1 MEAPQTE
8 TKVVVSFDIGVKNL
22 ACCVLTAP
30 IVSAGAD
37 ECSVVFWKIFSL
49 AAEKEK
55 IPAISELTA
64 RLYVVMD
71 EFVDTLAGAG
81 YVVDTV
87 LIENQPSR
95 LNGAMKSLQMLIY
108 GYFQLRKHWEG
119 SIHQVL
125 LISAKQK
132 LLGHE
137 KDIASSEKTG
147 YELNK
152 WKSVQYTLAYIE
164 GDMELNELFRS
175 YKKKDDLGDALL
187 QGLAWLRKHKHPIE
201 RVVCVKTD
209 LNNLSV
215 DH

>member
-1 MEAPQTE
+1 MEAPE

-22 ACCVLTAP
+22 ACCVLAP
-30 IVSAGAD
+30 GSVA
-37 ECSVVFWKIFSL
+37 EEYQVVFWKIFSL

-55 IPAISELTA
+55 IPGVQELTA

-71 EFVDTLAGAG
+71 EFMDTLTTAG
-81 YVVDTV
+81 YSVETV

-119 SIHQVL
+119 VVDSVL

-132 LLGHE
+132 LLGHDHVLDE
-137 KDIASSEKTG
+137 SKCEKTG

-152 WKSVQYTLAYIE
+152 WRSVQYTLAYIA
-164 GDMELNELFRS
+164 GDGSLAERFGS

-187 QGLAWLRKHKHPIE
+187 QGLSWLRKHKKPIE
-201 RVVCVKTD
+201 RVVGKLCA
-209 LNNLSV
+209 
-215 DH
+215 

>member
-1 MEAPQTE
+1 MEEAE

-22 ACCVLTAP
+22 ACCVLAPTAQDN
-30 IVSAGAD
+30 AYQ
-37 ECSVVFWKIFSL
+37 VVFWKIFSL

-55 IPAISELTA
+55 IPGIQELTA

-71 EFVDTLAGAG
+71 EFVDTLASAG
-81 YVVDTV
+81 YTVGTV

-95 LNGAMKSLQMLIY
+95 LNGAMKSLQMMIY

-119 SIHQVL
+119 AVENVL

-132 LLGHE
+132 LLGHDHKLDE
-137 KDIASSEKTG
+137 SSCEKTG

-152 WKSVQYTLAYIE
+152 WRSVQYTLAYID
-164 GDMELNELFRS
+164 GDASLAERFSS

-187 QGLAWLRKHKHPIE
+187 QALSWLRKHKKPIE
-201 RVVCVKTD
+201 RVVG
-209 LNNLSV
+209 NLCA
-215 DH
+215 

>member
-1 MEAPQTE
+1 MEASKAE

-22 ACCVLTAP
+22 ACCVLAP
-30 IVSAGAD
+30 LSEPMPD
-37 ECSVVFWKIFSL
+37 TYQVVFWKIFSL

-55 IPAISELTA
+55 IPAVGELTS
-64 RLYVVMD
+64 RLYAVMD
-71 EFVDTLAGAG
+71 EFVDSLADRGAFIE
-81 YVVDTV
+81 TV

-119 SIHQVL
+119 TVGQVL

-132 LLGHE
+132 LIGHDKE
-137 KDIASSEKTG
+137 LDLSATEKTG

-152 WKSVQYTLAYIE
+152 WKSIQYTLAYIN
-164 GDMELNELFRS
+164 GDAALMDHFRG

-187 QGLAWLRKHKHPIE
+187 QGLSWLRKHHKPIE
-201 RVVCVKTD
+201 KVVG
-209 LNNLSV
+209 NLGPA
-215 DH
+215 